1 MIPYQEKNIVDVL
14 NANLLPFSSFFL
26 SVTGSS
32 STLSAVQM
40 LPYSLVSAATSMA
53 SGAYVS
59 RARAYRPTIWVAFA
73 VYTLGMGLMTMLDAD
88 SSKAE
93 QEIYPLIAGLGLGCL
108 FQTPVIV
115 LTAAMPP
122 KEMASSTAA
131 MALVRTAGGTVGITI
146 AGSVFNAGVRS
157 NTAGIMGYARAGMS
171 ADTNNLRGLV
181 HLQPP
186 QLSYEVVHAY
196 GEALRLIW
204 IVMAPIVGFGF
215 LSSLGLKGYSLQRK
229 IVQEKEKTD
238 GTTTTNSDSVNPTND
253 VPSETKDG
261 SEIELA
267 NTESATSTS
276 PTTSFHEKETPSETD
291 LEKQQGVDIDQ
302 DHVTK

>member
-1 MIPYQEKNIVDVL
+1 MSLSTGFIYLKNSL
-14 NANLLPFSSFFL
+14 TLFFSLP

-40 LPYSLVSAATSMA
+40 LPYSLISAATSMA

-59 RARAYRPTIWVAFA
+59 RVRAYRPTVWVAFA
-73 VYTLGMGLMTMLDAD
+73 VYTLGMGLMTMLDAE

-108 FQTPVIV
+108 FQTPLIV

-131 MALVRTAGGTVGITI
+131 MALVRTASGTVGITI

-157 NTAGIMGYARAGMS
+157 KTAAIMGYDRAGMS
-171 ADTNNLRGLV
+171 ADTKNLRGLV

-215 LSSLGLKGYSLQRK
+215 LCSLGIKGYSLSRK
-229 IVQEKEKTD
+229 IVQKE
-238 GTTTTNSDSVNPTND
+238 
-253 VPSETKDG
+253 
-261 SEIELA
+261 
-267 NTESATSTS
+267 
-276 PTTSFHEKETPSETD
+276 EKETEVTPATAIPAAAAPGSAIDLAKSDSASATTPTASYHEDEITHESD
-291 LEKQQGVDIDQ
+291 LEKQQQEHTKNDIQ
-302 DHVTK
+302 

>member
-1 MIPYQEKNIVDVL
+1 
-14 NANLLPFSSFFL
+14 
-26 SVTGSS
+26 
-32 STLSAVQM
+32 M

-59 RARAYRPTIWVAFA
+59 RVRAYRPTVWVSFA

-88 SSKAE
+88 SSRAE

-108 FQTPVIV
+108 FQTPLIV

-131 MALVRTAGGTVGITI
+131 MALIRTAGGAIGISV

-157 NTAGIMGYARAGMS
+157 KTANITGYSRAGMS
-171 ADTNNLRGLV
+171 ADTSDLRGLV

-215 LSSLGLKGYSLQRK
+215 LCSLGLKGYSLSRK
-229 IVQEKEKTD
+229 IVQKQEKEAEVGD
-238 GTTTTNSDSVNPTND
+238 PENASGSVPEIASKGAIPATAATAGIE
-253 VPSETKDG
+253 SG
-261 SEIELA
+261 SAIDLA
-267 NTESATSTS
+267 KSESASATT
-276 PTTSFHEKETPSETD
+276 PTISLHEND
-291 LEKQQGVDIDQ
+291 LEKQQQQHDIDQ